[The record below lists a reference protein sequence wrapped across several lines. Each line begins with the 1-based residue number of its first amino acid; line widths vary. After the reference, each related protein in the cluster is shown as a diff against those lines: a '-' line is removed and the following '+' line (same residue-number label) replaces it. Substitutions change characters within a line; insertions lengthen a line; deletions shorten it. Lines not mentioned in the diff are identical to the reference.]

1 MTSPNRTDILAAI
14 VEALA
19 DVLETDPAPLTEATR
34 ADDVEGWDSITHIR
48 LLIALER
55 HFGFEFASDEAA
67 GLANVGALVD
77 LVSTKLG

>member
-1 MTSPNRTDILAAI
+1 MTTPNRNEILAAI
-14 VEALA
+14 IEALA

-48 LLIALER
+48 LLITLER
-55 HFGFEFASDEAA
+55 HFGFEFGSDEAA

-77 LVSTKLG
+77 LVQAKIG

>member
-1 MTSPNRTDILAAI
+1 MTSANRTEILSAI
-14 VEALA
+14 ADALA
-19 DVLETDPAPLTEATR
+19 DVLESDPLPLTEATR

-67 GLANVGALVD
+67 GLVNVGALVD
-77 LVSTKLG
+77 LVAAKIG